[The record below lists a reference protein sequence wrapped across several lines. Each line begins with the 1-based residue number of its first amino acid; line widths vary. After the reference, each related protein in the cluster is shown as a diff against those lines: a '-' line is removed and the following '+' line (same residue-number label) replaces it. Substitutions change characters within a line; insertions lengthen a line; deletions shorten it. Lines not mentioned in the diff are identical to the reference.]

1 MDLMGY
7 YIMPKFGTNLSSF
20 LQNQKGLQKIDSI
33 LTICYQLIGI
43 MKIVHKAGRTYN
55 DMKPQNVMISY
66 KNKEVYNSEELD
78 VTIID
83 FGFVDKYKNSKRQ
96 NAHIE
101 RSDTNQTFGG
111 NPMFAS
117 LDHMKFL
124 RTSRKDDII
133 SMYYMM
139 IHLICKKSFSG
150 NKESL

>member
-83 FGFVDKYKNSKRQ
+83 FGFVDKYKNSKR
-96 NAHIE
+96 
-101 RSDTNQTFGG
+101 
-111 NPMFAS
+111 
-117 LDHMKFL
+117 
-124 RTSRKDDII
+124 
-133 SMYYMM
+133 
-139 IHLICKKSFSG
+139 
-150 NKESL
+150 